1 MLTFKRHRFAA
12 LAAAVLVALILALT
26 TGSSMTTEAARTID
40 NTKEGQTG
48 PGYVIN
54 ARLNVAA
61 ADAQNLRDGNMLAG
75 GLLQQSVQRQM
86 EKEEMLRLRTEENK
100 KLLEEQAKR
109 DARASI
115 NCSDEDYNTLLRIVQ
130 AEAGV
135 CDEKGKI
142 LVANVII
149 NRVKSPRFP
158 NTIRGVVY
166 QANQFSPVSNGSI
179 NRVRVTQ
186 ETIDCVDRALAGEDY
201 SQGAL
206 FFMNRGRSRSG
217 AVGWFDRSL
226 TYLFS
231 HDGHEFFK

>member
-26 TGSSMTTEAARTID
+26 TGSSMTTDAARTID

-100 KLLEEQAKR
+100 KLLEEQTKR
-109 DARASI
+109 DARAAI

>member
-1 MLTFKRHRFAA
+1 MSREGYA
-12 LAAAVLVALILALT
+12 LAV
-26 TGSSMTTEAARTID
+26 
-40 NTKEGQTG
+40 
-48 PGYVIN
+48 
-54 ARLNVAA
+54 
-61 ADAQNLRDGNMLAG
+61 
-75 GLLQQSVQRQM
+75 
-86 EKEEMLRLRTEENK
+86 
-100 KLLEEQAKR
+100 
-109 DARASI
+109 
-115 NCSDEDYNTLLRIVQ
+115 
-130 AEAGV
+130 
-135 CDEKGKI
+135 I

-149 NRVKSPRFP
+149 NRVRSPRFP

>member
-109 DARASI
+109 DARAAI

-149 NRVKSPRFP
+149 NRVRSPRFP

>member
-109 DARASI
+109 DTRAAI

>member
-100 KLLEEQAKR
+100 KLLEEQTKR
-109 DARASI
+109 DARAAI

>member
-100 KLLEEQAKR
+100 KLLEEQTKR
-109 DARASI
+109 DARAAI

-149 NRVKSPRFP
+149 NRVRSPRFP

>member
-109 DARASI
+109 DARAAS
-115 NCSDEDYNTLLRIVQ
+115 TVPT
-130 AEAGV
+130 
-135 CDEKGKI
+135 KI
-142 LVANVII
+142 II
-149 NRVKSPRFP
+149 P
-158 NTIRGVVY
+158 
-166 QANQFSPVSNGSI
+166 
-179 NRVRVTQ
+179 
-186 ETIDCVDRALAGEDY
+186 C
-201 SQGAL
+201 
-206 FFMNRGRSRSG
+206 
-217 AVGWFDRSL
+217 
-226 TYLFS
+226 
-231 HDGHEFFK
+231 

>member
-12 LAAAVLVALILALT
+12 LAAVVLVALILALT

-109 DARASI
+109 DARAAI

-149 NRVKSPRFP
+149 NRVKSPVSPTPSGEWSTRPTSFRRCP
-158 NTIRGVVY
+158 TGASTGCGSPRRPSTAWTGPLPGRITPRERC
-166 QANQFSPVSNGSI
+166 FS
-179 NRVRVTQ
+179 
-186 ETIDCVDRALAGEDY
+186 
-201 SQGAL
+201 
-206 FFMNRGRSRSG
+206 
-217 AVGWFDRSL
+217 
-226 TYLFS
+226 
-231 HDGHEFFK
+231 

>member
-109 DARASI
+109 DARAAI
-115 NCSDEDYNTLLRIVQ
+115 NCSHEDYNTLLRIVQ

-149 NRVKSPRFP
+149 NRVRSPRFP

>member
-109 DARASI
+109 DTRAAI

-149 NRVKSPRFP
+149 NRVRSPRFP